1 MAVFVRKIIS
11 FDNLIIQSERGIGYV
26 DIFITLIISV
36 TIMRNI
42 IIFVVLFR
50 CYLFKVY
57 VKYRQ
62 LVPPVGSRAALRN
75 IYNPPITFNG
85 SVVTLSDT

>member
-1 MAVFVRKIIS
+1 MKDEDGV
-11 FDNLIIQSERGIGYV
+11 ERGEGIDYV

-62 LVPPVGSRAALRN
+62 LVPPVGSAAVLRN